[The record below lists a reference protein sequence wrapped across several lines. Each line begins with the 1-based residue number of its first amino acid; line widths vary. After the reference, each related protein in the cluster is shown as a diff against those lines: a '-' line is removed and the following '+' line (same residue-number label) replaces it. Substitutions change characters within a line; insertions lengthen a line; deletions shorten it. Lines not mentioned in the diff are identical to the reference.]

1 MAETALADKEENRT
15 TPAARKVVRSGR
27 LFRRIGVE
35 DMVASWAAMS
45 RALWR
50 RFTSLD
56 GGGSRL
62 VSWNGDLGAGI

>member
-1 MAETALADKEENRT
+1 
-15 TPAARKVVRSGR
+15 VVRSGR

-35 DMVASWAAMS
+35 DIVASWAAMS